1 MPDPV
6 VTPAVTPLA
15 SEPATPAVAPAA
27 TPAAAVPPVEPKAA
41 VATELGKD
49 PAAEPKVEDKAPV
62 EPPAPFDAAKL
73 TLPEGFAPDEKLMGS
88 FKDLMTAD
96 LPPQERGQK
105 LIELY
110 SGALKQ
116 VGEANSK
123 AWTDLNAQWVNEV
136 KADPEIGGAKYDTTK
151 ATIAKAIDTLGPK
164 DAASFRQA
172 LDLTGAGNNL
182 AVWRAMAKF
191 AKAVTEGQHVGGSPP
206 KDTPDLGKTF
216 FPNSNMKA

>member
-6 VTPAVTPLA
+6 VAPLVTEPVVAPAVEPTVAPAVT
-15 SEPATPAVAPAA
+15 
-27 TPAAAVPPVEPKAA
+27 PPVEPKAA

-49 PAAEPKVEDKAPV
+49 PAAEPKPEVKAEAKPDA
-62 EPPAPFDAAKL
+62 PAFDAAKL

-172 LDLTGAGNNL
+172 LDVTGAGNNL

-206 KDTPDLGKTF
+206 KDTPDIGATF